1 MTATTSV
8 NRSSRRRTRLL
19 SVTTNDMCLRQ
30 KIGHFRRKVFKL
42 QMALIEVD
50 NAIIHGPLQ
59 PLMQE
64 NLPQKNPRSK
74 MPPRGWKKAHR
85 AKSFQAESQSRFRRF
100 LGYIFNAWTISIS
113 SILILTAFLILTY
126 YWFEFSDRIDRKL
139 LSGEVFTASAGI
151 YSAPK
156 TLKVGES
163 TSIPELI
170 EYLKSAGYIE
180 KNSRADNSRSRYSVE
195 NGNLA
200 IEPGTTAVID
210 GKKVFPSLTV
220 KFSKDQR
227 TVAAIGDR
235 DANVE
240 VP

>member
-1 MTATTSV
+1 MSEPPIV
-8 NRSSRRRTRLL
+8 K
-19 SVTTNDMCLRQ
+19 TN
-30 KIGHFRRKVFKL
+30 
-42 QMALIEVD
+42 
-50 NAIIHGPLQ
+50 
-59 PLMQE
+59 
-64 NLPQKNPRSK
+64 RSK
-74 MPPRGWKKAHR
+74 MPPKGWVKSRRPAVYKAPPR
-85 AKSFQAESQSRFRRF
+85 SRFRRF
-100 LGYIFNAWTISIS
+100 LRLIFNGWTISVT
-113 SILILTAFLILTY
+113 LLLMLGGFLILTY

-139 LSGEVFTASAGI
+139 LSGEVYTASAGI

-163 TSIPELI
+163 TSMPEMI

-200 IEPGTTAVID
+200 IEPGTTGVID

-220 KFSKDQR
+220 KFTKDQKS
-227 TVAAIGDR
+227 VAAIGDR

-240 VP
+240 VPETRLEPKILSSIAAEGDGRRKT